1 MHNASRVSFSHNTS
15 KAITMKI
22 LVIDREDITA
32 QLMMNRLEPIGHK
45 VTLEPVKNNAIER
58 LSSENYDM
66 IFIDPAPLTSA
77 RPLILN
83 IRRAAKN
90 YPYIVQMGAKS
101 QQLEAIQSGANDSIA
116 KPLDPDILD
125 TSVDNA
131 KYLTTLINRIGDDSE
146 DFPSAGGIIAKSA
159 FNQLFLSAIDRAD
172 RYGERTFI
180 VFIGITNYK
189 AIYEAEGP
197 YAADYTVA
205 KLSQYLVRLRRQS
218 DIIAQTESFE
228 YALLLQRPLYE
239 TEPNEA
245 ANRFAEAVNGFEDLF
260 KSDGITPEVEVKLI
274 DLPVGSRI
282 INHQITKD

>member
-1 MHNASRVSFSHNTS
+1 
-15 KAITMKI
+15 MKI
-22 LVIDREDITA
+22 LVVDREEITA
-32 QLMMNRLEPIGHK
+32 QLMSSRLETLGHK
-45 VTLEPVKNNAIER
+45 ITEEPVKNNAVER
-58 LSSENYDM
+58 LANEEFDM

-83 IRRAAKN
+83 LRRAAKN
-90 YPYIVQMGAKS
+90 YPYIVQMSNNIS
-101 QQLEAIQSGANDSIA
+101 QVEAIQSGANDAIV
-116 KPLDPDILD
+116 KPIDPEKLD
-125 TSVDNA
+125 VQVNNA
-131 KYLTTLINRIGDDSE
+131 RYLTAQIKRIGDDSS

-180 VFIGITNYK
+180 VFISLTNYQE
-189 AIYEAEGP
+189 IYEAEGP
-197 YAADYTVA
+197 YAAEYSVA

-218 DIIAQTESFE
+218 DIIAQTEAYE

-245 ANRFAEAVNGFEDLF
+245 ANRFAEAIMNHKDLF
-260 KSDGITPEVEVKLI
+260 VKDGIPPEITVRLI

-282 INHQITKD
+282 IEHKITKEQANA

>member
-1 MHNASRVSFSHNTS
+1 
-15 KAITMKI
+15 MKI
-22 LVIDREDITA
+22 LVVDREEVTV
-32 QLMMNRLEPIGHK
+32 QLMKSRLEPLGHK
-45 VTLEPVKNNAIER
+45 IVHEPVKNSAVDR
-58 LSSENYDM
+58 LASESYDM
-66 IFIDPAPLTSA
+66 VFIDPAPLTSA

-83 IRRAAKN
+83 LRRSADN
-90 YPYIVQMGAKS
+90 YPYIVQMGTDL
-101 QQLEAIQSGANDSIA
+101 QQIEAVQSGANDCAS
-116 KPLDPDILD
+116 KPISQEGLDLN
-125 TSVDNA
+125 VDNA
-131 KYLTTLINRIGDDSE
+131 RYLTGLIQRIGDDSQ

-180 VFIGITNYK
+180 VFISLTNYN

-197 YAADYTVA
+197 YAAEYSVA

-228 YALLLQRPLYE
+228 YALLLQRPVYE

-245 ANRFAEAVNGFEDLF
+245 ANRFAEAIINQPDLF
-260 KSDGITPEVEVKLI
+260 KAEGMTPEFSVKLI

-282 INHQITKD
+282 VEHNITKDHADA